1 MIEPLDGIVLVKIQ
15 NEDFKTSDSGIILKR
30 NNGAVSDRNTTG
42 IIETVSKNSHLK
54 PGYKVYFNKTSGI
67 DYSEND
73 QDYLFLKESS
83 LLGYSI

>member
-30 NNGAVSDRNTTG
+30 NNGAVSDRNITG
-42 IIETVSKNSHLK
+42 IIEAVSKNSSLK
-54 PGYKVYFNKTSGI
+54 PGYTVYFDKTSGI